1 MTQKNQFIPWEVV
14 SKDLQDFALDLIA
27 NDFAFNLAKNICEEN
42 SAENSPKQSDDEFN
56 IKDLLS

>member
-27 NDFAFNLAKNICEEN
+27 NDFAFNLAKNICEAN
-42 SAENSPKQSDDEFN
+42 SA
-56 IKDLLS
+56 